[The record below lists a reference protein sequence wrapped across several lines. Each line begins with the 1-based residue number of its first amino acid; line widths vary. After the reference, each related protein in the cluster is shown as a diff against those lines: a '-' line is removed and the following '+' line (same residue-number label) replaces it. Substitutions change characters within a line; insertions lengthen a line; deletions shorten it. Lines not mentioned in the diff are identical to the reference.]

1 MVLRFFSLAI
11 LFYGLFFSSI
21 IYLVKSHRKP
31 FSSMLVFVFHRAP
44 GLAKVCQNSWAVN
57 DSNVQS
63 SISKIRTT
71 IDFCTIDVAVLTM
84 LPSWSWLQNSRRRV
98 GHVSDVKCNGYHV
111 LRSYPGIVT
120 IFLPLLK
127 YLNSCCFNKLS
138 FAPSFG
144 KSFLPGW
151 LPYTLHSPWARHLL
165 STTVGLC
172 ERIMTSKV
180 RTAKGSDHRPAKVV
194 EPPWKNRLVPNVK
207 VIKTTI
213 RERARER
220 ERDAFW

>member
-1 MVLRFFSLAI
+1 MTQMF
-11 LFYGLFFSSI
+11 
-21 IYLVKSHRKP
+21 K
-31 FSSMLVFVFHRAP
+31 
-44 GLAKVCQNSWAVN
+44 
-57 DSNVQS
+57 VQS
-63 SISKIRTT
+63 VRSGPQ
-71 IDFCTIDVAVLTM
+71 LTFV
-84 LPSWSWLQNSRRRV
+84 PSTWQSSLCCQADLDWKTQ
-98 GHVSDVKCNGYHV
+98 GGESDMSQT
-111 LRSYPGIVT
+111 LSAMAMMSYPGIVT

-194 EPPWKNRLVPNVK
+194 EPPWKNRLVPKVK

-213 RERARER
+213 IERER
-220 ERDAFW
+220 EIHLIMCFDWLKLMKHL